1 MSTESGVYAAGEGEP
16 VRAFHRPADPPTAP
30 PQLAMN
36 ATSEATDTPVSSFAS
51 FGEEARQDPP
61 GDARRSERA
70 PDSFEACDALVDEL
84 IEDDRGRH
92 FGALARLRE
101 DRQRRATTNVEETT
115 GRGFYATARARLSD
129 PAVRDARELRDASL
143 SREPFEDASAR
154 VTLAE
159 RARARPASDDVG
171 LVAPRASLFPNEEA
185 LSETAAEETATRGPP
200 QKILSAPASPFV
212 PRRAADATP
221 RGSPSP
227 ATPLDW
233 SRTPPWTPRSAAK
246 TTAAPVAGSNP
257 RAPGNAGSFGSFARS
272 LARRD
277 NAPASPSSSPLSSP
291 GGAAGVDPRGVRSIV
306 PAASAH
312 AHHSPTHHST
322 YVYGNGNGNALNA
335 FVPARRANSLDLGV
349 SSVSSARGETR
360 NSSETYGGGA
370 YFFQAAP
377 ESAATC
383 RDVFPSMGVLEKTP
397 GDSPGDFFAG
407 AHGTGFER
415 HREPANALYKTELCR
430 SWEETGSCR
439 YGGKCQFA
447 HGRDELRP
455 VMRHP
460 KYKTEVCR
468 TFAQSGAC
476 PYGTRCRFIHY
487 RVPTRSV
494 CGTLIAGAHN
504 VIPTNWSPETAS
516 VSARAASAGEGTSA
530 RRGALRAGAD
540 ARGGVGVGVGDARD
554 SDGRVSNPLDAR
566 RLPVFRD
573 LAALSAGPG
582 PAANAAANANDFSA
596 EPFPFA
602 FVAERRASASA
613 AASAVRRGGA
623 APPCAS
629 GGYDIGASVLF
640 GNV

>member
-1 MSTESGVYAAGEGEP
+1 M
-16 VRAFHRPADPPTAP
+16 H
-30 PQLAMN
+30 
-36 ATSEATDTPVSSFAS
+36 ATWAATDTPVSCFAS
-51 FGEEARQDPP
+51 FGEEAPP
-61 GDARRSERA
+61 YPSGDARRSERA
-70 PDSFEACDALVDEL
+70 ADSFAACDALVDEL
-84 IEDDRGRH
+84 LEDDCGRH

-101 DRQRRATTNVEETT
+101 DRDERATTKVEETT
-115 GRGFYATARARLSD
+115 GRGFLSC
-129 PAVRDARELRDASL
+129 ARDARE
-143 SREPFEDASAR
+143 REPFEDASSRFAL
-154 VTLAE
+154 VE
-159 RARARPASDDVG
+159 RAQTRGTSDDIG
-171 LVAPRASLFPNEEA
+171 LVAPRASLVSEEA
-185 LSETAAEETATRGPP
+185 REAVSVAGRRRN
-200 QKILSAPASPFV
+200 KIPSPSWSAPASPFV
-212 PRRAADATP
+212 PRRASDATP

-233 SRTPPWTPRSAAK
+233 SKTPPWTPRNAPA
-246 TTAAPVAGSNP
+246 AAPVAASNP
-257 RAPGNAGSFGSFARS
+257 RVRGATSRAFVQS
-272 LARRD
+272 LARKD
-277 NAPASPSSSPLSSP
+277 NAPASPSASPLSSP
-291 GGAAGVDPRGVRSIV
+291 DGAGAVEGAPREGTAADGT
-306 PAASAH
+306 AASMVPDASSP
-312 AHHSPTHHST
+312 HSSHGST
-322 YVYGNGNGNALNA
+322 CGNGHVG
-335 FVPARRANSLDLGV
+335 FQERRTCSLDLGV
-349 SSVSSARGETR
+349 SRARAAGAAAGLGPAGSGYFFSGSPSGETECDAR
-360 NSSETYGGGA
+360 FRMG
-370 YFFQAAP
+370 
-377 ESAATC
+377 SATAC
-383 RDVFPSMGVLEKTP
+383 
-397 GDSPGDFFAG
+397 PGDFFPPVG
-407 AHGTGFER
+407 
-415 HREPANALYKTELCR
+415 PPSSKPVNALYKTELCR

-504 VIPTNWSPETAS
+504 VIPTDWSPETAS
-516 VSARAASAGEGTSA
+516 GSARAASAGEGTSA

-540 ARGGVGVGVGDARD
+540 ARGGVGVGVGDDARD
-554 SDGRVSNPLDAR
+554 SDGCASNSLDAR

-573 LAALSAGPG
+573 LAALSAGP
-582 PAANAAANANDFSA
+582 AADSTAGAGFRGGDAAEGRDFSA

>member
-1 MSTESGVYAAGEGEP
+1 
-16 VRAFHRPADPPTAP
+16 
-30 PQLAMN
+30 MN

-115 GRGFYATARARLSD
+115 GRGFYATARLRLSD

-143 SREPFEDASAR
+143 SCEPFEDASAR

-171 LVAPRASLFPNEEA
+171 LIAPRASLFPNEEA
-185 LSETAAEETATRGPP
+185 LSETAAEALARGPP

-233 SRTPPWTPRSAAK
+233 SRTPPWIPRSASK
-246 TTAAPVAGSNP
+246 TAAALVAGSNL
-257 RAPGNAGSFGSFARS
+257 RAHGAASRVFEQS

-277 NAPASPSSSPLSSP
+277 DAPASPSSSPLSSP
-291 GGAAGVDPRGVRSIV
+291 GGAAGVDPHPHPRPRGVRSIQ
-306 PAASAH
+306 AASAH

-322 YVYGNGNGNALNA
+322 YAYGNGNA

-349 SSVSSARGETR
+349 SSVASRGESR
-360 NSSETYGGGA
+360 ASETYGGGA
-370 YFFQAAP
+370 YFFDSNAAP
-377 ESAATC
+377 ESAATA
-383 RDVFPSMGVLEKTP
+383 RVFPMGSAP
-397 GDSPGDFFAG
+397 ASPGDCFPG
-407 AHGTGFER
+407 AQTPGFER

-504 VIPTNWSPETAS
+504 VIPTDWSPETAS
-516 VSARAASAGEGTSA
+516 GSARAASAGEGTSA

-540 ARGGVGVGVGDARD
+540 ARGGGGGDDDARD
-554 SDGRVSNPLDAR
+554 SDGRASNPLDAR

-573 LAALSAGPG
+573 LAALSAGP
-582 PAANAAANANDFSA
+582 AADSTAGAGFRGGDSAEGRDFSA

-623 APPCAS
+623 TPPCAS
-629 GGYDIGASVLF
+629 GAYDIGASVLF

>member
-1 MSTESGVYAAGEGEP
+1 
-16 VRAFHRPADPPTAP
+16 
-30 PQLAMN
+30 MN

-185 LSETAAEETATRGPP
+185 LSETAAEALARGPP

-246 TTAAPVAGSNP
+246 TAAAPVAGSNP
-257 RAPGNAGSFGSFARS
+257 RAHGAASRAFAQS

-291 GGAAGVDPRGVRSIV
+291 GGAAGVDAHPHPRPRGVRSIQ
-306 PAASAH
+306 AASAH

-322 YVYGNGNGNALNA
+322 YAYGNGNA
-335 FVPARRANSLDLGV
+335 FVPARRADSLDLGV
-349 SSVSSARGETR
+349 SGVASRGETR
-360 NSSETYGGGA
+360 ASETYGGGA
-370 YFFQAAP
+370 YFFDAAP
-377 ESAATC
+377 ESAATA
-383 RDVFPSMGVLEKTP
+383 RVFPMGSAP
-397 GDSPGDFFAG
+397 ASPGDFFPG
-407 AHGTGFER
+407 AQSPGFER

-504 VIPTNWSPETAS
+504 VIPTDWSPETAS
-516 VSARAASAGEGTSA
+516 ASARAASAGEGTSA

-540 ARGGVGVGVGDARD
+540 ARGGGGGDDARD
-554 SDGRVSNPLDAR
+554 SDGRASNPLDAR

-573 LAALSAGPG
+573 LAALSAGP
-582 PAANAAANANDFSA
+582 AADSAAGAGFRGGDSAEGRDFSA

-613 AASAVRRGGA
+613 AASAVRRGPA

-629 GGYDIGASVLF
+629 GAYDIGASVLF

>member
-1 MSTESGVYAAGEGEP
+1 
-16 VRAFHRPADPPTAP
+16 
-30 PQLAMN
+30 MN

-115 GRGFYATARARLSD
+115 GRGFYATARLRLSD

-143 SREPFEDASAR
+143 SCEPFEDASAR

-171 LVAPRASLFPNEEA
+171 LIAPRASLFPNEEA
-185 LSETAAEETATRGPP
+185 LSETAAEALARGPP

-233 SRTPPWTPRSAAK
+233 SRTPPWIPRSASK
-246 TTAAPVAGSNP
+246 TAAAPVAGSNL
-257 RAPGNAGSFGSFARS
+257 RAHGAASRGFEQS

-277 NAPASPSSSPLSSP
+277 DAPASPSSSPLSSP
-291 GGAAGVDPRGVRSIV
+291 GGAAGVDPHPHPRPRGVRSIQ
-306 PAASAH
+306 AASAH

-322 YVYGNGNGNALNA
+322 YAYGNGNA

-349 SSVSSARGETR
+349 SSVASRGETR
-360 NSSETYGGGA
+360 ASETYGGGA
-370 YFFQAAP
+370 YFFDSNAAP
-377 ESAATC
+377 ESAATA
-383 RDVFPSMGVLEKTP
+383 RVFPMGSAP
-397 GDSPGDFFAG
+397 ASPGDCFPG
-407 AHGTGFER
+407 AQTPGFER

-504 VIPTNWSPETAS
+504 VIPTDWSPETAS
-516 VSARAASAGEGTSA
+516 GSARAASAGEGTARAEARSVPARTRAAAAATTTTRATPTDAPRILWTPGASPCSA
-530 RRGALRAGAD
+530 TSRRSPRGPPRISAGAD
-540 ARGGVGVGVGDARD
+540 FAAD
-554 SDGRVSNPLDAR
+554 SAEGR
-566 RLPVFRD
+566 
-573 LAALSAGPG
+573 
-582 PAANAAANANDFSA
+582 DFSA

-623 APPCAS
+623 TPPCAS
-629 GGYDIGASVLF
+629 GAYDIGASVLF

>member
-1 MSTESGVYAAGEGEP
+1 
-16 VRAFHRPADPPTAP
+16 
-30 PQLAMN
+30 MN
-36 ATSEATDTPVSSFAS
+36 ATSEATYTPVSSFAY
-51 FGEEARQDPP
+51 FGEEAAPGPP

-70 PDSFEACDALVDEL
+70 ADSFEACDALVDEL

-115 GRGFYATARARLSD
+115 GRGFYATARLRLSD

-143 SREPFEDASAR
+143 SCEPFEDASAR

-171 LVAPRASLFPNEEA
+171 LIAPRASLFPNEEA
-185 LSETAAEETATRGPP
+185 LSETAAEALARGPP

-233 SRTPPWTPRSAAK
+233 SRTPPWIPRSASK
-246 TTAAPVAGSNP
+246 TAAAPVAGSNL
-257 RAPGNAGSFGSFARS
+257 RAHGAASRVFEQS

-277 NAPASPSSSPLSSP
+277 DAPASPSSSPLSSP
-291 GGAAGVDPRGVRSIV
+291 GGAAGVDPHPHPRPRGVRSIQ
-306 PAASAH
+306 AASAH

-322 YVYGNGNGNALNA
+322 YAYGNGNA

-349 SSVSSARGETR
+349 SSVASRGETR
-360 NSSETYGGGA
+360 ASETYGGGA
-370 YFFQAAP
+370 YFFDSNAAP
-377 ESAATC
+377 ESAATA
-383 RDVFPSMGVLEKTP
+383 RVFPMGSAP
-397 GDSPGDFFAG
+397 ASPGDCFPG
-407 AHGTGFER
+407 AQTPGFER

-487 RVPTRSV
+487 RIPTRSV

-504 VIPTNWSPETAS
+504 VIPAGWSPEMS
-516 VSARAASAGEGTSA
+516 SNDAASDRAKSA
-530 RRGALRAGAD
+530 SGFHRARTPSRHAGAE
-540 ARGGVGVGVGDARD
+540 ARGGDADTLAGEARD
-554 SDGRVSNPLDAR
+554 SAAHGDAAPADGR

-573 LAALSAGPG
+573 LATFSAGPEDPDVG
-582 PAANAAANANDFSA
+582 EGNAKLERDFSA

-613 AASAVRRGGA
+613 AASAVRRG
-623 APPCAS
+623 APALPRAS
-629 GGYDIGASVLF
+629 RPYDVGTSVLF
-640 GNV
+640 GDV

>member
-1 MSTESGVYAAGEGEP
+1 M
-16 VRAFHRPADPPTAP
+16 H
-30 PQLAMN
+30 
-36 ATSEATDTPVSSFAS
+36 ATWAATDTPVSCFAS
-51 FGEEARQDPP
+51 FGEEAPPDPS

-70 PDSFEACDALVDEL
+70 ADSFAACDALVDEL
-84 IEDDRGRH
+84 LEDDCGRH

-101 DRQRRATTNVEETT
+101 DRDERATTKVEETT
-115 GRGFYATARARLSD
+115 GRGFLSC
-129 PAVRDARELRDASL
+129 ARDARE
-143 SREPFEDASAR
+143 REPFEDASSRFAL
-154 VTLAE
+154 VE
-159 RARARPASDDVG
+159 RAQTRGTSDDIG
-171 LVAPRASLFPNEEA
+171 LVAPRASLVSEEA
-185 LSETAAEETATRGPP
+185 REAVSVAGRRRN
-200 QKILSAPASPFV
+200 KIPSPSWSAPASPFV
-212 PRRAADATP
+212 PRRASDATP

-233 SRTPPWTPRSAAK
+233 SKTPPWTPRNAPA
-246 TTAAPVAGSNP
+246 AAPVAASNP
-257 RAPGNAGSFGSFARS
+257 RVRGATSRAFVQS
-272 LARRD
+272 LARKD
-277 NAPASPSSSPLSSP
+277 NAPASPSASPLSSP
-291 GGAAGVDPRGVRSIV
+291 DGAGAVEGAPREGTAADGT
-306 PAASAH
+306 AASMVPDASSP
-312 AHHSPTHHST
+312 HSSHGST
-322 YVYGNGNGNALNA
+322 CGNGHVG
-335 FVPARRANSLDLGV
+335 FQERRTCSLDLGV
-349 SSVSSARGETR
+349 SRARAAGAAAGLGPAGSGYFFSGSPSGETECDAR
-360 NSSETYGGGA
+360 FRMG
-370 YFFQAAP
+370 
-377 ESAATC
+377 SATAC
-383 RDVFPSMGVLEKTP
+383 
-397 GDSPGDFFAG
+397 PGDFFPPVG
-407 AHGTGFER
+407 
-415 HREPANALYKTELCR
+415 PPSSKPVNALYKTELCR

-516 VSARAASAGEGTSA
+516 ASARAASAGEGTSA

-540 ARGGVGVGVGDARD
+540 ARGGGGVGVGDDARD
-554 SDGRVSNPLDAR
+554 FDGRASSPLDAR

-573 LAALSAGPG
+573 LAALSAGPAADS
-582 PAANAAANANDFSA
+582 AANAGSRGGDAAEGRDFSA

-613 AASAVRRGGA
+613 AASAVRRG

-629 GGYDIGASVLF
+629 GPYDIGASVLF

>member
-1 MSTESGVYAAGEGEP
+1 
-16 VRAFHRPADPPTAP
+16 
-30 PQLAMN
+30 MN

-200 QKILSAPASPFV
+200 LKILSAPASPFV

-257 RAPGNAGSFGSFARS
+257 RARGFEPATGAFARS

-397 GDSPGDFFAG
+397 PASPGDFFAG
-407 AHGTGFER
+407 AQGPQGFER

-530 RRGALRAGAD
+530 RRGALRAGAPTD
-540 ARGGVGVGVGDARD
+540 APPADDARD
-554 SDGRVSNPLDAR
+554 SDGRASNPLDAR

-582 PAANAAANANDFSA
+582 PAHPDSAANANGFRGGDSATSGRDFSA

>member
-1 MSTESGVYAAGEGEP
+1 MG
-16 VRAFHRPADPPTAP
+16 
-30 PQLAMN
+30 
-36 ATSEATDTPVSSFAS
+36 
-51 FGEEARQDPP
+51 
-61 GDARRSERA
+61 
-70 PDSFEACDALVDEL
+70 L
-84 IEDDRGRH
+84 I
-92 FGALARLRE
+92 
-101 DRQRRATTNVEETT
+101 
-115 GRGFYATARARLSD
+115 
-129 PAVRDARELRDASL
+129 
-143 SREPFEDASAR
+143 
-154 VTLAE
+154 
-159 RARARPASDDVG
+159 
-171 LVAPRASLFPNEEA
+171 APRASLFPNEEA
-185 LSETAAEETATRGPP
+185 LSETAAEALARGPP

-233 SRTPPWTPRSAAK
+233 SRTPPWIPRSASK
-246 TTAAPVAGSNP
+246 TAAAPVAGSNL
-257 RAPGNAGSFGSFARS
+257 RAHGAASRVFEQS

-277 NAPASPSSSPLSSP
+277 DAPASPSSSPLSSP
-291 GGAAGVDPRGVRSIV
+291 GGAAGVDPHPHPRPRGVRSIQ
-306 PAASAH
+306 AASAH

-322 YVYGNGNGNALNA
+322 YAYGNGNA

-349 SSVSSARGETR
+349 SSVASRGESR
-360 NSSETYGGGA
+360 ASETYGGGA
-370 YFFQAAP
+370 YFFDSNAAP
-377 ESAATC
+377 ESAATA
-383 RDVFPSMGVLEKTP
+383 RVFPMGSAP
-397 GDSPGDFFAG
+397 ASPGDCFPG
-407 AHGTGFER
+407 AQTPGFER

-504 VIPTNWSPETAS
+504 VIPTDWSPETAS
-516 VSARAASAGEGTSA
+516 GSARAASAGEGTSA

-540 ARGGVGVGVGDARD
+540 ARGGGGGDDDARD
-554 SDGRVSNPLDAR
+554 SDGRASNPLDAR

-573 LAALSAGPG
+573 LAALSAGP
-582 PAANAAANANDFSA
+582 AADSTAGAGFRGGDSAEGRDFSA

-623 APPCAS
+623 TPPCAS
-629 GGYDIGASVLF
+629 GAYDIGASVLF

>member
-1 MSTESGVYAAGEGEP
+1 
-16 VRAFHRPADPPTAP
+16 
-30 PQLAMN
+30 MN

-129 PAVRDARELRDASL
+129 PAVGDARELRDASL
-143 SREPFEDASAR
+143 SREPFEEASAR

-185 LSETAAEETATRGPP
+185 LSETAAEETAVRGPP

-257 RAPGNAGSFGSFARS
+257 RALGNAGSRAFARS

-291 GGAAGVDPRGVRSIV
+291 SGAAGVDPRGVRSIV

-322 YVYGNGNGNALNA
+322 YVYGNGNGNA

-349 SSVSSARGETR
+349 SSVASRGETR
-360 NSSETYGGGA
+360 ASETYGGGA
-370 YFFQAAP
+370 YFFEAAP
-377 ESAATC
+377 ESAATA
-383 RDVFPSMGVLEKTP
+383 RVFPMGVLEKTP
-397 GDSPGDFFAG
+397 ASPGDFFAG
-407 AHGTGFER
+407 AQGPGFER

-516 VSARAASAGEGTSA
+516 ASARAASAGEGTSA

-540 ARGGVGVGVGDARD
+540 ARGGGGVGVGDDARD
-554 SDGRVSNPLDAR
+554 FDGRASSPLDAR

-573 LAALSAGPG
+573 LAALSAGPAADS
-582 PAANAAANANDFSA
+582 AANAGSRGGDAAEGRDFSA

>member
-1 MSTESGVYAAGEGEP
+1 
-16 VRAFHRPADPPTAP
+16 
-30 PQLAMN
+30 MN

-115 GRGFYATARARLSD
+115 GRGFYATPRLRLSD

-143 SREPFEDASAR
+143 SCEPFEDASAR

-171 LVAPRASLFPNEEA
+171 LIAPRASLFPNEEA
-185 LSETAAEETATRGPP
+185 LSETAAEALARGPP

-233 SRTPPWTPRSAAK
+233 SRTPPWIPRSASK
-246 TTAAPVAGSNP
+246 TAAAPVAGSNL
-257 RAPGNAGSFGSFARS
+257 RAHGAASRVFEQS

-277 NAPASPSSSPLSSP
+277 DAPASPSSSPLSSP
-291 GGAAGVDPRGVRSIV
+291 GGAAGVDPHPHPRPRGVRSIQ
-306 PAASAH
+306 AASAH

-322 YVYGNGNGNALNA
+322 YAYGNGNA

-349 SSVSSARGETR
+349 SSVASRGETR
-360 NSSETYGGGA
+360 ASETYGGGA
-370 YFFQAAP
+370 YFFDSNAAP
-377 ESAATC
+377 ESAATA
-383 RDVFPSMGVLEKTP
+383 RVFPMGSAP
-397 GDSPGDFFAG
+397 ASPGDCFPG
-407 AHGTGFER
+407 AQTPGFER

-504 VIPTNWSPETAS
+504 VIPTDWSPETAS
-516 VSARAASAGEGTSA
+516 GSPRAASAGEGTSA

-540 ARGGVGVGVGDARD
+540 ARGGGGGDDDARD
-554 SDGRVSNPLDAR
+554 SDGRASNPLDAR

-573 LAALSAGPG
+573 LAALSAGP
-582 PAANAAANANDFSA
+582 AADSTAGAGFRGGDSAEGRDFSA

-623 APPCAS
+623 TPPCAS
-629 GGYDIGASVLF
+629 GAYDIGASVLF